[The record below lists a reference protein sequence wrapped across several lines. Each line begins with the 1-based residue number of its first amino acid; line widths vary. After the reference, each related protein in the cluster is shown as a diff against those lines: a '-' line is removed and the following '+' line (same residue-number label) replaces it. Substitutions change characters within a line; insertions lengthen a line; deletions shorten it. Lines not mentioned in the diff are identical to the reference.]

1 MGCIGPHATQKRS
14 GISRSSSIG
23 ADIDDPGKTKP
34 GVPPN
39 GGVTEPLATGGSA
52 ELQQQPLG
60 VSCREASDFR
70 LGAASEI
77 SAALGVRNSSS
88 GLGATASE
96 QREARC
102 ELRSGRLDLVTWNRF
117 QFLPN
122 QLQASSGNSASPP
135 FIACVRRPAGPVSQC
150 KAEPGRTRTSA
161 GTELTSTNR
170 VLLQDTRRLISARN
184 PPGRGVSAAAVAAD
198 CGRSVSGGRERAGAA
213 ARSSVPS
220 VLFA

>member
-39 GGVTEPLATGGSA
+39 GGVNEPLATGSA

-102 ELRSGRLDLVTWNRF
+102 ELRSGRLDLVTLNGIDSNFCRTNCR
-117 QFLPN
+117 QARATLPVPHSLLAYTGRLARSRN
-122 QLQASSGNSASPP
+122 VRPSLAAPG
-135 FIACVRRPAGPVSQC
+135 RRPGPSSRVPTGYCC
-150 KAEPGRTRTSA
+150 KTLDG
-161 GTELTSTNR
+161 
-170 VLLQDTRRLISARN
+170 
-184 PPGRGVSAAAVAAD
+184 
-198 CGRSVSGGRERAGAA
+198 
-213 ARSSVPS
+213 
-220 VLFA
+220 